1 MARKGYADVLEKD
14 PTKKVSEEER
24 IGRSQQKLG
33 ESERRSLREQ
43 REGLEQELH
52 ARKQLSGT
60 PDLSDV
66 TEKIKKIDMILGH
79 DDEVGPKSG
88 TEKDRL
94 ARRASEI
101 EEVLKKEMPTRNE
114 MWPKH
119 GSVEAQKAL
128 RHNIKFQA
136 ERSGLC
142 QEWQEIQKKL
152 NPDDPFAQ
160 SLETI
165 RPD

>member
-1 MARKGYADVLEKD
+1 MARKSYADVLEKD
-14 PTKKVSEEER
+14 PTKKMSEEER
-24 IGRSQQKLG
+24 IGRTQQKLG
-33 ESERRSLREQ
+33 ESERRGLREQ
-43 REGLEQELH
+43 REGLEEELR

-66 TEKIKKIDMILGH
+66 TEKIKKIDM
-79 DDEVGPKSG
+79 
-88 TEKDRL
+88 
-94 ARRASEI
+94 I

-119 GSVEAQKAL
+119 GSVEAQRAL
-128 RHNIKFQA
+128 RHNVKFQA
-136 ERSGLC
+136 ERQGLC

-152 NPDDPFAQ
+152 NPDDPYAQ